1 MLLKNAKIVTLAG
14 EFETDVRIED
24 GKIVAIGRTHEEGI
38 DLSGHYLLPALID
51 LNVRPMDNK
60 VSVAS
65 FEELSQEAMRGG
77 VGTLALMPDLTP
89 AICDEIALEFVRT
102 QRSAVDILPLITALT
117 DKQMM
122 SEIAILLK
130 KGALSIYLSS
140 DTNPYLLARIF
151 EYAKMHG
158 KPIHIE
164 PKNALFR
171 DVGVMNEG
179 ELSFR
184 LGLGGIS
191 KLEEHAEVAKII
203 QYSEYYNVPVLF
215 KAVSTAK
222 ALAMIAKSPLCYA
235 EVSIHHLL
243 LSDEACEGY
252 NTYAKLSPPLRE
264 ESERQK
270 LLEALQKG
278 WIDTLTALHSPKSHV
293 SKDLSFDEASFGI
306 DALGYFLPLAYT
318 LLVRSGVIDMCKLI
332 ELVSTNPACFVGE
345 KIGKVQEGYWADLV
359 VFVPHA
365 YKDETTLYKHVL
377 YGDIKA
383 LMKRGKIVWGG
394 LD

>member
-14 EFETDVRIED
+14 EFETDVRIEE
-24 GKIVAIGRTHEEGI
+24 GKIAAIGRTHEEGI
-38 DLSGHYLLPALID
+38 DLGGRYLLPALID
-51 LNVRPMDNK
+51 LNVRPMDDK
-60 VSVAS
+60 VSVS
-65 FEELSQEAMRGG
+65 SLKELSQEAMRGG

-89 AICDEIALEFVRT
+89 AICDEIALEFVRS
-102 QRSAVDILPLITALT
+102 QHSPADILPLITALKDEQT
-117 DKQMM
+117 M

-179 ELSFR
+179 EVSFR

-222 ALAMIAKSPLCYA
+222 ALAMIAKSALCYA

-264 ESERQK
+264 ERER
-270 LLEALQKG
+270 LELFEALKRG
-278 WIDTLTALHSPKSHV
+278 YVDCLTALHSPKAHV
-293 SKDLSFDEASFGI
+293 SKDVSFDEASFGI
-306 DALGYFLPLAYT
+306 DALGSYLPLAYT
-318 LLVRSGVIDMCKLI
+318 KLVREGIIDMAKLV
-332 ELVSTNPACFVGE
+332 ELTSTNPSCFVGT
-345 KIGKVQEGYWADLV
+345 KIGKVEEGFAADLV
-359 VFVPHA
+359 VFDPDKSTQCPLPFYEELEGSVDA
-365 YKDETTLYKHVL
+365 L
-377 YGDIKA
+377 IK
-383 LMKRGKIVWGG
+383 KGEVVWGS
-394 LD
+394 L

>member
-24 GKIVAIGRTHEEGI
+24 GKIAAIGRVQEEGI
-38 DLSGHYLLPALID
+38 DLAGRYLLPALID
-51 LNVRPMDNK
+51 LDVRPMDDK
-60 VSVAS
+60 VSVS
-65 FEELSQEAMRGG
+65 SLQQLSQEAMRGG

-89 AICDEIALEFVRT
+89 AICDEIALEFVRS
-102 QRSAVDILPLITALT
+102 QHSEVDILPLVTALKDEQT
-117 DKQMM
+117 M
-122 SEIAILLK
+122 SEMAILLK
-130 KGALSIYLSS
+130 KGALSIYLAS

-179 ELSFR
+179 EVSFR

-203 QYSEYYNVPVLF
+203 QYSEYYRVPVLF
-215 KAVSTAK
+215 KAVSTSR
-222 ALAMIAKSPLCYA
+222 ALEMIAKSPLCYA

-243 LSDEACEGY
+243 LNDEACEGY
-252 NTYAKLSPPLRE
+252 NTYAKLSPPLRDE
-264 ESERQK
+264 TERQK

-278 WIDTLTALHSPKSHV
+278 YIDTLTALHSPKSQV
-293 SKDLSFDEASFGI
+293 SKDVSFDEASFGI
-306 DALGYFLPLAYT
+306 DALGIFLPLAYT
-318 LLVRSGVIDMCKLI
+318 KLAREGLIDMRKLV
-332 ELVSTNPACFVGE
+332 ELTSTNPSCFVGQ
-345 KIGKVQEGYWADLV
+345 KVGKVEEGYAADLV
-359 VFVPHA
+359 IFDPSNSTA
-365 YKDETTLYKHVL
+365 SSLPL
-377 YGDIKA
+377 YGELEGSVDA
-383 LMKRGKIVWGG
+383 LIKRGEVVWGS
-394 LD
+394 L